1 MTKEECKTKLKHQLR
16 IGRRLQEVGMYTAA
30 VASRSKAQILLHAY
44 KRHFREESVM
54 HH

>member
-30 VASRSKAQILLHAY
+30 VASRNKAQILLHAY
-44 KRHFREESVM
+44 KRHFREESVK